1 MRNRLIAALLTLLAP
16 VVSADEGMWLL
27 THPPTAAI
35 KAAYGF
41 EPSAEWLG
49 RMQRAAVRFETGG
62 SGSLVSANGLVM
74 TNHHVGSD
82 MLAKLSS
89 PSRDLLSTGFLASS
103 PEQELQCPDLELR
116 VLISITDV
124 TDRINSAS
132 SATDPAQAA
141 DARRRTIAD
150 IEAEAAKSTGLV
162 CDVVTLYQG
171 GMYQL
176 YCYKSYTDVRLVF
189 APEQSIAFFG
199 GDTDNFEFPRYNL
212 DCCFFRVY
220 ENGRPA
226 STPDHLSWSP
236 DGAAENELIFIFGHP
251 GSTRRA
257 LTAEHLT
264 FMRDV
269 DHPLRLANMWRGE
282 IKLSEFAGR
291 NATNALLAREDA
303 FGVANGRKAYTGQL
317 AGLHDSTTFGAKIRA
332 QRQLRAAIDA
342 DPELSALTA
351 GAFDQIAQAQ
361 QANATIFPRKYTLE
375 RIARCGV
382 LSQAAL
388 HIVRLRDELPKP
400 NNERLPE
407 YSDAALDATYL
418 SLYSPEPVHDEL
430 EAVRL
435 GIALGFLVERFG
447 ADDAIAARLL
457 AGRSPMD
464 RARDLVAATSIKNP
478 ADRKKAVESPADAP
492 GPATDPLL
500 AFASDLDKAL
510 RRVTNAFEDSVEA
523 LETQA
528 YSRIARAKFKLR
540 GTSEYPDATFTLRL
554 TYGKVTGLM
563 DQGIQ
568 VPAFTTIGGTFSR
581 YEDRKGQTGF
591 TLPDSWLNARNTLAL
606 DTPFNFVCTADII
619 GGNSGS
625 PVVNASGQVVGLVFD
640 GNIHSLTG
648 SFVYDAAK
656 NRAVAVDSRGML
668 EALKTVYKADALIAE
683 LQGSPK

>member
-1 MRNRLIAALLTLLAP
+1 
-16 VVSADEGMWLL
+16 
-27 THPPTAAI
+27 
-35 KAAYGF
+35 
-41 EPSAEWLG
+41 
-49 RMQRAAVRFETGG
+49 
-62 SGSLVSANGLVM
+62 
-74 TNHHVGSD
+74 
-82 MLAKLSS
+82 
-89 PSRDLLSTGFLASS
+89 
-103 PEQELQCPDLELR
+103 
-116 VLISITDV
+116 
-124 TDRINSAS
+124 
-132 SATDPAQAA
+132 
-141 DARRRTIAD
+141 
-150 IEAEAAKSTGLV
+150 
-162 CDVVTLYQG
+162 
-171 GMYQL
+171 
-176 YCYKSYTDVRLVF
+176 
-189 APEQSIAFFG
+189 
-199 GDTDNFEFPRYNL
+199 
-212 DCCFFRVY
+212 
-220 ENGRPA
+220 
-226 STPDHLSWSP
+226 
-236 DGAAENELIFIFGHP
+236 
-251 GSTRRA
+251 
-257 LTAEHLT
+257 
-264 FMRDV
+264 MRDV
-269 DHPLRLANMWRGE
+269 DHPLRLSNLWRAE
-282 IKLSEFAGR
+282 IKLAEFAGR
-291 NATNALLAREDA
+291 SASNALLAREDS
-303 FGVANGRKAYTGQL
+303 FGFANGRKAYTGQL

-342 DPELSALTA
+342 DPDLSALTA

-361 QANATIFPRKYTLE
+361 QANANLFPRKYTLE
-375 RIARCGV
+375 RIARSGV

-435 GIALGFLVERFG
+435 GIALGFFVERFG
-447 ADDAIAARLL
+447 ADDPIAARLL

-464 RARDLVAATSIKNP
+464 RARDLVTATNIKNP
-478 ADRKKAVESPADAP
+478 ADRKKAVDAPADAP
-492 GPATDPLL
+492 TSTDPLL
-500 AFASDLDKAL
+500 AFAADLDKAL

-554 TYGKVTGLM
+554 TYGKVTGLQ
-563 DQGIQ
+563 DQGTQ
-568 VPAFTTIGGTFSR
+568 VPAFTNIGGTFSR

-591 TLPDSWLNARNTLAL
+591 ALPDSWLKARNTLAL
-606 DTPFNFVCTADII
+606 ETPFNFVCTADII